1 MTGYHSGGA
10 TQTIVPACV
19 SSHPCHAS
27 QSIAAAAAVDDDD
40 DDDDDDEEEEEE
52 DEDVVKYCYWR
63 SISVYCYWL
72 QDVRHYPHEM

>member
-19 SSHPCHAS
+19 SSHPSHAS
-27 QSIAAAAAVDDDD
+27 QSIAAAAAAA
-40 DDDDDDEEEEEE
+40 DDDDEEEEEE
-52 DEDVVKYCYWR
+52 DEDVVKYCYWW

-72 QDVRHYPHEM
+72 QDVRHYPHET